1 MRLTDEL
8 RNISLTGRLCYLF
21 MCIEKYLV
29 SVYPDRDWTPVAK
42 KCWQWT
48 NVFWNEG
55 CDEYDKIV
63 PSYLLEFDNYKETN
77 EREFDGMLSQKE
89 YDTFVKL
96 YAGIS
101 NGREESDI
109 DRILMMP
116 VEFNNVCECSD
127 FCYADEPS
135 LVIIQEAQSIL
146 AKHNIELPCFDKIRS
161 LTVDQKNGCGDFM
174 ESEWLSEI
182 IGKE

>member
-1 MRLTDEL
+1 MTDEL
-8 RNISLTGRLCYLF
+8 KNISLTGRLCYLF

-29 SVYPDRDWTPVAK
+29 SAHPDRDWTPLAK

-55 CDEYDKIV
+55 RDEYDKIV
-63 PSYLLEFDNYKETN
+63 PSYLFEFDNYEETN
-77 EREFDGMLSQKE
+77 EREFDGTLSKEE

-101 NGREESDI
+101 NGRKEGDI
-109 DRILMMP
+109 ERILMLP
-116 VEFNNVCECSD
+116 VEFNNFCECSD
-127 FCYADEPS
+127 FCYADEPT

-146 AKHNIELPCFDKIRS
+146 GKHNIELPDFAKIKS
-161 LTVDQKNGCGDFM
+161 LTVDQKNGWGDFM

-182 IGKE
+182 IGKA